1 MPQPFTEE
9 ELRSSDPSRFT
20 ETRRVRFQDVDA
32 AGIIFYPRVLEYFS
46 DAYMSWLQEA
56 GIDIP
61 RTLELGEIGFPLVR
75 AEAEYLRPLRFGDV
89 IAVEIA
95 AAQGR
100 RDVVHDRLPDPHG
113 HGPPGVDR
121 ADGARVHR
129 SRDIPRVLD
138 PGRAPEPARRLTDPS
153 GARRSVSARRP
164 GPARRTRRHSAA
176 LRARRARACPSR

>member
-9 ELRSSDPSRFT
+9 ELKSTGLPRFSD
-20 ETRRVRFQDVDA
+20 TRRVRFQDVDA

-89 IAVEIA
+89 IAVEIFA
-95 AAQGR
+95 AKVGETSFTIGYRIRTGTGR
-100 RDVVHDRLPDPHG
+100 LASIGQTAHVCIDR
-113 HGPPGVDR
+113 
-121 ADGARVHR
+121 
-129 SRDIPRVLD
+129 
-138 PGRAPEPARRLTDPS
+138 T
-153 GARRSVSARRP
+153 
-164 GPARRTRRHSAA
+164 TF
-176 LRARRARACPSR
+176 RACSIPDELLNLLVG

>member
-1 MPQPFTEE
+1 MTQPFTEE
-9 ELRSSDPSRFT
+9 ELKSNDPPRFT

-89 IAVEIA
+89 IAVELA
-95 AAQGR
+95 AAKVGETSFTIGYRIRTGTGR
-100 RDVVHDRLPDPHG
+100 LASIGQTAHVCI
-113 HGPPGVDR
+113 DR
-121 ADGARVHR
+121 A
-129 SRDIPRVLD
+129 
-138 PGRAPEPARRLTDPS
+138 TF
-153 GARRSVSARRP
+153 
-164 GPARRTRRHSAA
+164 
-176 LRARRARACPSR
+176 RACPIPEELLSLLIG